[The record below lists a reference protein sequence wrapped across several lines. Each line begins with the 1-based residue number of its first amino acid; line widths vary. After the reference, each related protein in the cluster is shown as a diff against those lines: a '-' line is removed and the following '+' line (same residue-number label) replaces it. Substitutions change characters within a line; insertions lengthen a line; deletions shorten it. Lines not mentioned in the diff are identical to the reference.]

1 MHLPQNRYYKPLL
14 ASLLLL
20 GVLLTSGCGGF
31 FRLYRLDE
39 VPGKIKKI
47 LAKEYNLT
55 SYVYRSG
62 KTIWI
67 YTPLP
72 FSFIT
77 ISVRD
82 NARLKDIINNVL
94 ATTARVLWSTE
105 KGIEFYVALFPDT
118 TSGMV
123 IYIIGTTEDLKSFY
137 FEKISI
143 DEYSRRKIFD
153 RTYVPAVIGDTT
165 GTKFH
170 YFDISKPN
178 FLAELITQRIKY
190 KKTEKQ
196 KNPPYQGIDIKWG
209 TQETT
214 DGNYIFVFSTDK
226 GPPGLEKDL
235 IQEIKDVLQGYDFR
249 KIKRIDIILPSHTIS
264 LLKDDIFEKQ

>member
-1 MHLPQNRYYKPLL
+1 M
-14 ASLLLL
+14 
-20 GVLLTSGCGGF
+20 LLTSGCGGF